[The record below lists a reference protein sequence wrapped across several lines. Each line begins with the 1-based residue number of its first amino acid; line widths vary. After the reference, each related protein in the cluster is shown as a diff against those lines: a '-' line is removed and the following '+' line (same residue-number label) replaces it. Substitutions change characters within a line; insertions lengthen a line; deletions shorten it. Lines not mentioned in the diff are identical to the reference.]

1 MSAGK
6 SESDYEKEWER
17 KFGFR
22 SGEIPSFSSIF
33 GGGETLFTELSK
45 RISEDPENTAWLDQ
59 WLDKLLRQA
68 MPGYRIPEWMGNG
81 WENEPDGNSGG
92 QSTQASAT
100 PQRSGEKRR
109 ETGWKPD
116 AARPAASG
124 PPAVIPFSGGKPVRG
139 LVAGSKKRQTAKV
152 KEAEAFSYSITE
164 AGGRLMVIVHQPQGI
179 RPGEI
184 ELAADRSSI
193 RLKGV
198 RIGGKQAIRLFR
210 PIRPGSCR
218 MTSEDGSLV
227 IRADLARR

>member
-1 MSAGK
+1 MNRGK
-6 SESDYEKEWER
+6 NEFDYEKEWER

-68 MPGYRIPEWMGNG
+68 MPGYRIPEWMGTD
-81 WENEPDGNSGG
+81 WENEPAGG
-92 QSTQASAT
+92 PAGQNAQGSTM
-100 PQRSGEKRR
+100 PRGGEKRR
-109 ETGWKPD
+109 ASEDHSAAAKP
-116 AARPAASG
+116 PAA
-124 PPAVIPFSGGKPVRG
+124 IPIPGLKPVKG
-139 LVAGSKKRQTAKV
+139 LAAGSKKRQTAKV
-152 KEAEAFSYSITE
+152 KVAESFAYSITE
-164 AGGRLMVIVHQPQGI
+164 DGSRLVVIVQQPSGI

-184 ELAADRSSI
+184 ELAADRRSI
-193 RLKGV
+193 RLSGSRV
-198 RIGGKQAIRLFR
+198 GGKQTIRLFR

-218 MTSEDGSLV
+218 MTSEDDSLV

>member
-1 MSAGK
+1 MNRGK
-6 SESDYEKEWER
+6 NEFDYEKEWER

-68 MPGYRIPEWMGNG
+68 MPGYRIPEWMGTD
-81 WENEPDGNSGG
+81 WENEPAGEPAGPNTQGSGLF
-92 QSTQASAT
+92 
-100 PQRSGEKRR
+100 RDGEKRR
-109 ETGWKPD
+109 ASGD
-116 AARPAASG
+116 QPAAAKL
-124 PPAVIPFSGGKPVRG
+124 PAAIPIPGLKPVKG
-139 LVAGSKKRQTAKV
+139 LAAGSKKRETARV
-152 KEAEAFSYSITE
+152 KAADSFAYSITE
-164 AGGRLMVIVHQPQGI
+164 DGSRLVVTVQQPSGI

-184 ELAADRSSI
+184 ELAADRWSI
-193 RLKGV
+193 WLSGS
-198 RIGGKQAIRLFR
+198 RIGGKRTLRLFR